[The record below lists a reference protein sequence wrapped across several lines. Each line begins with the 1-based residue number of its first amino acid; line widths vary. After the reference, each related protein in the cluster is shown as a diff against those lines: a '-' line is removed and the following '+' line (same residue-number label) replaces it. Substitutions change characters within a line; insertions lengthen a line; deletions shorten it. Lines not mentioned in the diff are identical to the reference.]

1 MTIVLR
7 SATRDDATHM
17 AALVNLAGAGLPAAI
32 WAGQADF
39 GQDPLDVGR
48 ERIRGDDGN
57 VTWQNGQMAE
67 IGGHAAGVMISYQR
81 TAEEQPLNST
91 AHPMF
96 RPLIRLQ
103 NAAPNTHFLAIIAVY
118 PQFQRQGVAT
128 KLMQM
133 AEESP
138 GTDGM
143 SLIVAGGNSAGL
155 NLFHKRGYAETM
167 RLSQVRANLKT
178 EGDDWVLMRKQ

>member
-17 AALVNLAGAGLPAAI
+17 AALVNMAGAGLPAAI

-48 ERIRGDDGN
+48 ERLQRTEGN
-57 VTWQNGQMAE
+57 VTWRNAHLAE
-67 IGGHAAGVMISYQR
+67 VGGYPAGVLISYQR
-81 TAEEQPLNST
+81 RDQEQSLNAAS
-91 AHPMF
+91 HPMF

-103 NAAPNTHFLAIIAVY
+103 NAAPNTHFTAIIAVY

-128 KLMQM
+128 KLMDM
-133 AEESP
+133 AEDNP
-138 GTDGM
+138 GSDGM
-143 SLIVAGGNSAGL
+143 ALIVAGGNDVGL
-155 NLFHKRGYAETM
+155 KLFQSRGYAETM
-167 RLSQVRANLKT
+167 RLAQVRANLKT
-178 EGDDWVLMRKQ
+178 EGDDWVLMRKA